1 MKSEEQRELLAM
13 LARESYFER
22 QLTLSSGRAS
32 NYYVDCKRTL
42 YIPRGA
48 YLAGE
53 LVLGLVTAASVEQIG
68 GMAAGAIP
76 VTDAVMA
83 AAYRRGIDVRGFF
96 VRKETKQ
103 HGLQQIIEGAFKPGL
118 RTAVIDDTITTGG
131 SSMQAVAAMREAGAN
146 VIAAIALVERGE
158 GAVEAFARGS
168 EIQLGI
174 HCGRSARRACR
185 RRLTSLG
192 NQSRQRSRG
201 CFWRSDPTFQIA
213 RDAQRRLRRAGHEPN
228 LRGVSRHARQSGAG
242 ASRDSS
248 ARNH

>member
-1 MKSEEQRELLAM
+1 MRSEERRELLAM

-32 NYYVDCKRTL
+32 SYYIDCKRTL

-53 LVLGLVTAASVEQIG
+53 LMLELATAAGVEQIG
-68 GMAAGAIP
+68 GMAAGALP

-83 AAYRRGIDVRGFF
+83 AAHRGGVSIRGFF

-118 RTAVIDDTITTGG
+118 KTAVIDDTITTGG
-131 SSMQAVAAMREAGAN
+131 SSLQAVAAMREAGAN

-158 GAVEAFARGS
+158 GAVEAFARAGLKYRWVFTA
-168 EIQLGI
+168 EEV
-174 HCGRSARRACR
+174 RAE
-185 RRLTSLG
+185 
-192 NQSRQRSRG
+192 
-201 CFWRSDPTFQIA
+201 
-213 RDAQRRLRRAGHEPN
+213 RAAHP
-228 LRGVSRHARQSGAG
+228 V
-242 ASRDSS
+242 
-248 ARNH
+248 